1 MQINICKVNIMK
13 ILLISNMYPSAK
25 DKTYGTFVKM
35 FKEGIERNTNDILFD
50 CCFIRGRSNNFM
62 VKVYKYFVFYS
73 VIVYKV
79 LFTKYD
85 FIYNHQITH
94 SAPVLRICRYLRKF
108 KLVMNIHGSD
118 VVTINKTSKL
128 LLGIASPLLIDS
140 ILIVVPSEYFKN
152 IVLDKILGVSPNQLF
167 VSASGGVCK
176 EVFTC
181 KKNHWVVTN
190 TIVYVSRIDAG
201 KGWDVLLD
209 AVSELKSRKEIK
221 EKRILFVGYGV
232 QTELLKKRI
241 QELGLLEFCDY
252 LGPKTHQELSELYNQ
267 ADVMIF
273 PTMLYESL
281 GLVGLE
287 AMACGCPVIG
297 SNIGCLPEYIKDE
310 TTGFLFE
317 PGNSH
322 ELANRIVDYYNL
334 SDNQKD
340 IMRMQAI
347 KMAGKYDSD
356 EISQR
361 LVNKFKD
368 IPFNI

>member
-1 MQINICKVNIMK
+1 MK

-35 FKEGIERNTNDILFD
+35 FKEGIEQNTNDILFD

-73 VIVYKV
+73 TIVYKV

-94 SAPVLRICRYLRKF
+94 SAPVLRICRYLRNF

-118 VVTINKTSKL
+118 VVTIDKTSKI
-128 LLGIASPLLIDS
+128 LLGIASPLLVNS

-152 IVLDKILGVSPNQLF
+152 IVLDRILGVSPNQLF
-167 VSASGGVCK
+167 VSASGGVNK
-176 EVFTC
+176 KVFTC
-181 KKNHWVVTN
+181 KKNHWIITD
-190 TIVYVSRIDAG
+190 TIVYVSRIDVG

-209 AVSELKSRKEIK
+209 AVSELKLRKEIK
-221 EKRILFVGYGV
+221 GKRILFVGYGT

-241 QELGLLEFCDY
+241 QELDLLEFCDY
-252 LGPKTHQELSELYNQ
+252 LGPKTHQELSELYHQ
-267 ADVMIF
+267 ADIMIF

-322 ELANRIVDYYNL
+322 ELANKIIDYYNL

-368 IPFNI
+368 ISFII